1 MSIPAPKWTSPE
13 AEAVLRQVRKLPEQ
27 DQLRLVE
34 HVVDELRAESPA
46 ALSEEWEEEI
56 AQRIEAYE
64 RGELKTIDA
73 EEVFA
78 RAEAK
83 YGS

>member
-1 MSIPAPKWTSPE
+1 MGIAAPKWTSPE

-27 DQLRLVE
+27 DQLRMVE
-34 HVVDELRAESPA
+34 QVVDDLRADAPTS
-46 ALSEEWEEEI
+46 LSEEWEEEI

-83 YGS
+83 YGR

>member
-1 MSIPAPKWTSPE
+1 M
-13 AEAVLRQVRKLPEQ
+13 RQVRKLPEQ

-34 HVVDELRAESPA
+34 RLVDELRTTAHA
-46 ALSEEWEEEI
+46 TLADEWEEEI

-64 RGELKTIDA
+64 RGELKTVSA

-83 YGS
+83 YGR